1 MSTRQ
6 QVADIFRT
14 TFGTPEIVI
23 HAPGRANIIGEH
35 TDYNQGFVL
44 PFAIAQGVYMYA
56 SKNSTNTINALAVD
70 TDERIVFS
78 IKSKDITYGWQK
90 FFVQALQTV
99 EVPKDAGVNLVF
111 GGDLPIGGGISSSSA
126 ITCGFIAVLNKL
138 FNIGM
143 DAVEMVQKAV
153 ETEVGYGVRGGI
165 MDQFTIVNGKKDKAI
180 LLDCKDN
187 SHQFVDLALGNHMFY
202 LINTNVKHNLLDT
215 DYNNRRS
222 ECENAVELL
231 SKTYKKISSLR
242 DLTNDDIGKMGHE
255 IDKKLLDR
263 VAFVVGEN
271 ERVLHVVQAL
281 RTGDIA
287 AIGLYLYQSHQGLST
302 LYDVSCREL
311 DWLVE
316 YTMDD
321 PQVLGARMMGGGFG
335 GCTINLVKGALSH
348 EWVAELSSKYLLK
361 FGIIPTIIPIQS
373 SNGILLNTSYI

>member
-1 MSTRQ
+1 
-6 QVADIFRT
+6 
-14 TFGTPEIVI
+14 
-23 HAPGRANIIGEH
+23 
-35 TDYNQGFVL
+35 
-44 PFAIAQGVYMYA
+44 
-56 SKNSTNTINALAVD
+56 
-70 TDERIVFS
+70 
-78 IKSKDITYGWQK
+78 
-90 FFVQALQTV
+90 
-99 EVPKDAGVNLVF
+99 
-111 GGDLPIGGGISSSSA
+111 
-126 ITCGFIAVLNKL
+126 
-138 FNIGM
+138 
-143 DAVEMVQKAV
+143 
-153 ETEVGYGVRGGI
+153 
-165 MDQFTIVNGKKDKAI
+165 
-180 LLDCKDN
+180 
-187 SHQFVDLALGNHMFY
+187 MFY

-215 DYNNRRS
+215 EYNNRRS

-287 AIGLYLYQSHQGLST
+287 DIGLYLYQSHQGLST